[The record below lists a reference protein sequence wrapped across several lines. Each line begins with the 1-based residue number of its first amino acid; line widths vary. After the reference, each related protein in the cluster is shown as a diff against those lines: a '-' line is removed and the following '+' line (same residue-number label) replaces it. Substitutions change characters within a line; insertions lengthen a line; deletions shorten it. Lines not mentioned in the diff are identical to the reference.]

1 MSQIQTLTTTDQQP
15 LNVRI
20 WPCTKP
26 KAKVHILHGMAEHA
40 DRYAALAEYLNQH
53 NIEVIAHNHRGHGDR
68 ITANLPQGHF
78 ADSNGWQLALDD
90 ITTAQQAGNQEVPLF
105 ILGHSMG
112 SFMARAWSAQHPDKL
127 TGLLL
132 AGSNQ
137 QHPALFYAA
146 RALAKGLTLIQGKQH
161 ASGILN
167 FLSFGSFNRAF
178 KPTQTEFDWLCR
190 DANVVEAYIADPNCG
205 FLCTTQFWHDF
216 MGGLISICSKKGINA
231 LNTDLPVFIFG
242 GDKDPVGQMG
252 KGLTLLERALLA
264 AGNNKVELKIYPNGR
279 HEILNETNKEEVW
292 QDLVEFLM
300 GAV

>member
-15 LNVRI
+15 LNVRH
-20 WPCTKP
+20 WPCENP
-26 KAKVHILHGMAEHA
+26 KAKVHILHGMAEHC
-40 DRYAALAEYLNQH
+40 DRYAAFAEYLNQQ

-68 ITANLPQGHF
+68 ITANQPQGHF
-78 ADSNGWQLALDD
+78 ADSNGWQLVLDD
-90 ITTAQQAGNQEVPLF
+90 VSTAQQVGNQEIPLF

-112 SFMARAWSAQHPDKL
+112 TFIARAWCAQHPNKL
-127 TGLLL
+127 AGLLL

-137 QHPALFYAA
+137 QPPALFHAA

-178 KPTQTEFDWLCR
+178 KPTKTDFDWLCS
-190 DANVVEAYIADPNCG
+190 DDKAVQAYVADPLCG

-216 MGGLISICSKKGINA
+216 MGGLAYVTSQKGLNA
-231 LNTDLPVFIFG
+231 LNKHLPVYIFG

-252 KGLTLLERALLA
+252 KGLVLLERALVK
-264 AGNNKVELKIYPNGR
+264 AGNNKAQLKVYPNAR
-279 HEILNETNKEEVW
+279 HEILSEVNKDEVW
-292 QDLVEFLM
+292 NEAVEFLM
-300 GAV
+300 LNF